1 MNAFMQYRA
10 IFPRYRLA
18 LGLVLVAFAATALCF
33 NHLPDT
39 LPMHWDL
46 HGQPTNYL
54 PRWPAAWIMPI
65 TAAIVIIWLIRQL
78 TPKRTNTIV
87 INSVAGLMCYFSAVS
102 LFTAMQ
108 PTESPVPYLFM
119 GIGVFLMAVG
129 NILGK
134 LTWDYFVGLRTYWT
148 VDDPRVW
155 ERTHRASAP
164 VYVLGGAAILIASLA
179 HASPLVPI
187 ALLLATGLYPML
199 HSYIIWHRRADE

>member
-1 MNAFMQYRA
+1 MNAFIRYRA
-10 IFPRYRLA
+10 LLPRYRLA
-18 LGLVLVAFAATALCF
+18 LGLVLVLIAATALCF

-46 HGQPTNYL
+46 HGQPTNYM
-54 PRWPAAWIMPI
+54 PRWLAAWIMPI
-65 TAAIVIIWLIRQL
+65 TAAMVIIWLIWQL

-87 INSVAGLMCYFSAVS
+87 INSVAGLMCYFTAVS
-102 LFTAMQ
+102 LFTAMH
-108 PTESPVPYLFM
+108 PTASPVPYFFM
-119 GIGVFLMAVG
+119 GLGVFLMAVG

-164 VYVLGGAAILIASLA
+164 VYVLAGAAILIASLA
-179 HASPLVPI
+179 HASPLVPV
-187 ALLLATGLYPML
+187 ALLIATGLYPML
-199 HSYIIWHRRADE
+199 HSYIIWRQG

>member
-1 MNAFMQYRA
+1 MNAFTRYRA
-10 IFPRYRLA
+10 LLPRYRLA
-18 LGLVLVAFAATALCF
+18 LGLVLVVIAATVLCF
-33 NHLPDT
+33 NRLPDT

-46 HGQPTNYL
+46 HGQPTNYM
-54 PRWPAAWIMPI
+54 PRWLAAWIMPI
-65 TAAIVIIWLIRQL
+65 TAAMVVIWLIWQL

-87 INSVAGLMCYFSAVS
+87 INSVAGLMCYFTAVS
-102 LFTAMQ
+102 LFTAMH
-108 PTESPVPYLFM
+108 PTASPVPYFFM

-164 VYVLGGAAILIASLA
+164 VYVLAGAAILIASLA
-179 HASPLVPI
+179 HASPLVPV
-187 ALLLATGLYPML
+187 ALLIATVLYPIL
-199 HSYIIWHRRADE
+199 HSYIIWRRG